1 MMQILY
7 KFRHNLRRYQDH
19 IIVFSTNRKEF
30 FELLFVVFHTLSNLG
45 LFLKGSK
52 VKILGTTI
60 NLLGKEIVN
69 GTIRANPHIISNLRG
84 MTSINMTTKRMLK
97 RFLGTCTYIGDHI
110 RYRSEILHKLRT
122 ESIGQNGALI
132 KWTFELR
139 AELEKTHQLMDNL
152 LHLYLVDPN
161 KDIFAVFDSSYLAS
175 AGFFYQKYGEEKRFI
190 KIFSRRRSDSN
201 NKFKPSSCYLEF
213 SGILAGML
221 GAQVEIERCL
231 KKIIITTDS
240 KNVADLFN
248 KMKNDMVPSTDR
260 KINEIFSKLCNFN
273 YEINYASCSSPAI
286 EFADYI
292 SRTPAASIPCSGC
305 SICEAVES
313 KDNFFNHVRTISS
326 QVGLYKFE
334 TELMPTMTYENF
346 ERLQLPVSTSGLN
359 QELTHPFSDRGW
371 QNSLVAKP
379 DLSSLS
385 EDHDSMLMALGI
397 GRKIIDEK
405 LTVHDILS
413 NEKLLDERQNSDS
426 NIRKAKVCIKEG
438 RDPP

>member
-1 MMQILY
+1 
-7 KFRHNLRRYQDH
+7 
-19 IIVFSTNRKEF
+19 
-30 FELLFVVFHTLSNLG
+30 
-45 LFLKGSK
+45 
-52 VKILGTTI
+52 
-60 NLLGKEIVN
+60 
-69 GTIRANPHIISNLRG
+69 
-84 MTSINMTTKRMLK
+84 
-97 RFLGTCTYIGDHI
+97 
-110 RYRSEILHKLRT
+110 
-122 ESIGQNGALI
+122 
-132 KWTFELR
+132 
-139 AELEKTHQLMDNL
+139 MDNL

-175 AGFFYQKYGEEKRFI
+175 AGFFYQKYGEEKKFI

-273 YEINYASCSSPAI
+273 YEINYVSCSSPAI

-385 EDHDSMLMALGI
+385 EDHDSMLMAQRI

-413 NEKLLDERQNSDS
+413 NEKLLDDWQNSDS

-438 RDPP
+438 RDPPNKLETVRTLVRKKDCRLRNRVLVRYFRSEVHNVITKIFLPEKFNTQIVFTAHNSHGHGAISRLEKVLNRLFTCTGYKEQVRIFVLNVRVA